1 LLERLRRAYRA
12 KKRGKDLITRTHVR
26 DMIIFPEMVGLKIG
40 IYNGREF
47 SIVEIRPEMIGH
59 YLGSFSLTRKRVQH
73 GSPGIIYDI
82 LSYITDLEPLVQ
94 VNTFPSNNSGVL
106 QI

>member
-1 LLERLRRAYRA
+1 
-12 KKRGKDLITRTHVR
+12 
-26 DMIIFPEMVGLKIG
+26 
-40 IYNGREF
+40 
-47 SIVEIRPEMIGH
+47 
-59 YLGSFSLTRKRVQH
+59 VQH